1 MRIVFGGLSEVVRV
15 APPVGESPDR
25 LITNSTYFL
34 TDTNETCGGRLNAQT
49 RILPLTSVD
58 CLLANGFSRLTL
70 QKIVN

>member
-1 MRIVFGGLSEVVRV
+1 MRVSASSARSNANGRMRVSASGSKTVRSIV
-15 APPVGESPDR
+15 
-25 LITNSTYFL
+25 L
-34 TDTNETCGGRLNAQT
+34 TETNETCGGRLNAQT